1 VVGGP
6 ETNVETRRGGRSL
19 TEFAAKQAMEALRAQ
34 FSHSNPKTPPMRH
47 PDRRGFENASSF
59 DEKTQEALSF
69 AAEYAQ
75 TLLTPCIVRSKTR
88 ARSSFEG
95 DSQG

>member
-1 VVGGP
+1 MVGGP

-47 PDRRGFENASSF
+47 PDRRGFENAS
-59 DEKTQEALSF
+59 
-69 AAEYAQ
+69 
-75 TLLTPCIVRSKTR
+75 
-88 ARSSFEG
+88 
-95 DSQG
+95 